1 LQAADKQEIFTMYSA
16 AAESSQSW
24 IRLSLDLIARA
35 RLALKKRRDRR
46 LLQALDDHMLA
57 DIGLTRIDLGCP
69 ALDREAE
76 RLLRASSWH

>member
-1 LQAADKQEIFTMYSA
+1 MYSA

-24 IRLSLDLIARA
+24 IRLSLDLIGRA
-35 RLALKKRRDRR
+35 RLALRKRRDRR

>member
-1 LQAADKQEIFTMYSA
+1 
-16 AAESSQSW
+16 
-24 IRLSLDLIARA
+24 
-35 RLALKKRRDRR
+35 LALKKRRDRR

-57 DIGLTRIDLGCP
+57 DIGLTRIDLGCA

>member
-1 LQAADKQEIFTMYSA
+1 MYSA
-16 AAESSQSW
+16 SAESSQSW
-24 IRLSLDLIARA
+24 IRLSLDLIGRA